1 MFLVGY
7 WKTCRLDK
15 AFNQAD
21 NQKRESSGVTG
32 ALESLSNINRDDYDG
47 WKYYLQVYYTNFD
60 VLHSWATLGFYRRW
74 RRTRE
79 INGEQLKA
87 RFKNTVLRPN
97 SIMPQPT
104 PLIISALQQQ
114 QQAQATAPP
123 LPSSIMPQPTP
134 LIISALQQQQ
144 QEQPT
149 APPLPSPMVALPA
162 PIPQQLREEVQR
174 RPEQNIVAWGA
185 GKFGKRPGMAPMP
198 NEALKKYVARFAR
211 VILIPEYN
219 TSQTCL
225 CGRKTE
231 PYKVSMKTCTIMLQ
245 PILRFSLQVFERKK
259 CHHIQRMVYEQRKPN
274 KNWKTRRRYCL
285 QKMDGRRRN
294 TILHPYMNCSY
305 NIYRAN
311 TEVVRHRVCT
321 HCCADYHNGR
331 LVGDWVD
338 LESWRLYLQDVIAA
352 RHYDSAAIWN
362 KDHMAAMNM
371 RLILEHW
378 GETMRRPEW
387 NLPPKQRR
395 VPSRAHSPQGDTH

>member
-114 QQAQATAPP
+114 QQ
-123 LPSSIMPQPTP
+123 
-134 LIISALQQQQ
+134 
-144 QEQPT
+144 EQPT

-162 PIPQQLREEVQR
+162 PIPQ
-174 RPEQNIVAWGA
+174 
-185 GKFGKRPGMAPMP
+185 
-198 NEALKKYVARFAR
+198 
-211 VILIPEYN
+211 
-219 TSQTCL
+219 
-225 CGRKTE
+225 
-231 PYKVSMKTCTIMLQ
+231 
-245 PILRFSLQVFERKK
+245 
-259 CHHIQRMVYEQRKPN
+259 
-274 KNWKTRRRYCL
+274 
-285 QKMDGRRRN
+285 
-294 TILHPYMNCSY
+294 
-305 NIYRAN
+305 
-311 TEVVRHRVCT
+311 
-321 HCCADYHNGR
+321 
-331 LVGDWVD
+331 
-338 LESWRLYLQDVIAA
+338 
-352 RHYDSAAIWN
+352 
-362 KDHMAAMNM
+362 
-371 RLILEHW
+371 
-378 GETMRRPEW
+378 
-387 NLPPKQRR
+387 
-395 VPSRAHSPQGDTH
+395 